1 MAGNGILSTGC
12 LFLALWGL
20 TAAAPRAAARGR
32 EAEATA
38 PTLLIAADRITG
50 FAPFT
55 VTVYGQI
62 RGVVPGS
69 IELCSSRIVPM
80 FNSSADRGAA
90 AERGAT
96 GPSDPDMPP
105 ERAAAGGCV
114 SGKAEPSAE
123 GFAYERDLRFDQPGL
138 YHLRLTMLDTTGRR
152 LSSNTV
158 RVSAF

>member
-1 MAGNGILSTGC
+1 MAGSGVLSTGC

-20 TAAAPRAAARGR
+20 MAETPRAAARGR
-32 EAEATA
+32 EAETTT

-55 VTVYGQI
+55 VTVFGQI

-69 IELCSSRIVPM
+69 IELCSSRIMPM
-80 FNSSADRGAA
+80 FATGADRGATGS
-90 AERGAT
+90 AE
-96 GPSDPDMPP
+96 PEMQP
-105 ERAAAGGCV
+105 ERAAAGACV
-114 SGKAEPSAE
+114 SGRAVPSAD

-138 YHLRLTMLDTTGRR
+138 YHLRLTMLDTSGKR